1 MPSAENPQP
10 DRASETAAPPPPTPP
25 PPPPSHPPRTAQP
38 QRPRRR
44 WVFGLLLLLLVLTT
58 VGLIYWWEHSR
69 VYVSTDN
76 VYVVGNITPIASDV
90 AGQVVAL
97 FIDDNM
103 IVQPGDPIAQIDPV
117 PFQMKVDQA
126 LADFKQAAYDAD
138 AADIT
143 VNYTTDDR
151 KSLLEG
157 AQAKQAEAEQAV
169 QAAEV
174 AVRTHTRLDEKDEEV
189 LASLKAQLPGLVALQ
204 RNAQDYYER
213 FKSLAKT
220 GDVPIQDF

>member
-138 AADIT
+138 AADVT
-143 VNYTTDDR
+143 VTYTTDDR

-157 AQAKQAEAEQAV
+157 G
-169 QAAEV
+169 
-174 AVRTHTRLDEKDEEV
+174 RPSRPRPSRPFRPPRWPCGPTRGWTKRMKKF
-189 LASLKAQLPGLVALQ
+189 SPH
-204 RNAQDYYER
+204 
-213 FKSLAKT
+213 
-220 GDVPIQDF
+220 